1 MSERAL
7 VGALRGLQDA
17 LRAQGFAA
25 VPTANWG
32 WQAPAIDRD
41 DLVALADNV
50 VEMLE
55 AIDWSS
61 STPSVQAQLANL
73 ANKVNLAATNNA
85 PNLVAGKDATEAIS
99 TLLTSMAFR
108 INSLATIE
116 QFRLA
121 AGISTATRRSINAT
135 VARLNS
141 TAGRISEVEEKA
153 AAIERAYDAAESLDL
168 TMDEMKRAAEFVREF
183 SENVSND
190 RNKVDVAV
198 KDILEVRELLQQQ
211 RDQADQAMK
220 RIDSALR
227 TSTSHGLAAS
237 FKQRADA
244 LDRSIGI
251 WLFALLA
258 SLAVAGLIGHD
269 RFSTI
274 LRSIGGDPKWGLVAV
289 NALLASLALSPAVWM
304 AWVATK
310 QIGQRFRLSEDYAYK
325 ASLSTAYE
333 GYRSEAVHLDKRF
346 QAQLFGTALSRLDE
360 LPIRLIGGEVHGSP
374 LQELIQRTGIVMPTV
389 EPAPGLL
396 DRILAIVGLQRKKTG
411 STIGGEAKVE
421 TEPTSEPVSGP

>member
-1 MSERAL
+1 MSDRTL

-17 LRAQGFAA
+17 LRAQGYAA
-25 VPTANWG
+25 VPTTNWG
-32 WQAPAIDRD
+32 WQAPAVDRD

-61 STPSVQAQLANL
+61 STPLVQAQLANL

-85 PNLVAGKDATEAIS
+85 PNLAAGKDATEAIS
-99 TLLTSMAFR
+99 TLLMTIALR

-116 QFRLA
+116 QFRIA
-121 AGISTATRRSINAT
+121 TGISTATRRSINAT
-135 VARLNS
+135 VARLNN
-141 TAGRISEVEEKA
+141 TVDRITEVEEKA

-168 TMDEMKRAAEFVREF
+168 TMDEMKRAAEFVRDF
-183 SENVSND
+183 SENVSSD
-190 RNKVDVAV
+190 RDKADAAV
-198 KDILEVRELLQQQ
+198 KEIFKVRELLQSQ
-211 RDQADQAMK
+211 RDQADEAMK

-227 TSTSHGLAAS
+227 TSTSHGLARS
-237 FKQRADA
+237 FKERADA
-244 LDRSIGI
+244 LDKSVGI
-251 WLFALLA
+251 WLLALLA

-274 LRSIGGDPKWGLVAV
+274 LRSMGEDPKWGLVAV

-333 GYRSEAVHLDKRF
+333 GYRNEAVHLDKRF

-360 LPIRLIGGEVHGSP
+360 LPIRLVDGDVHGSP
-374 LQELIQRTGIVMPTV
+374 LQELIQRSGIAMPTV

-396 DRILAIVGLQRKKTG
+396 DRILAIVGLQRKKSV
-411 STIGGEAKVE
+411 STTPETKVE
-421 TEPTSEPVSGP
+421 TEPASE